1 MGLFFSDCMIKVN
14 FVLMKKAMQLC
25 MMYICMAWCV
35 IIRRG
40 PTHS

>member
-25 MMYICMAWCV
+25 MMAYLHGLV
-35 IIRRG
+35 RYHKKRSD
-40 PTHS
+40 T